1 EWSPLPLHD
10 ALPISARLADY
21 IGKERAERLLS
32 NEAPIVDVIPIEEW
46 IDRYDPYASSLRDRA
61 NDRWVVVD
69 VGPDGRSMSYLN
81 SFPTKEEAR
90 QWADECNR
98 SLGPGRAYV
107 LEAEGLGVG
116 GEGLEIGGQG
126 MIEFYDKILSNT
138 LRKYAKQLGVD
149 LKIEPIRVDI
159 GGTYE
164 ERPGFRITDELR
176 QKVLGEGQPL
186 LGVAGLAAGATAG

>member
-90 QWADECNR
+90 QWAAEYNR
-98 SLGPGRAYV
+98 VLGPGRMYV
-107 LEAEGLGVG
+107 LE

-126 MIEFYDKILSNT
+126 MIEFYDKILPNT

-159 GGTYE
+159 GCTYE
-164 ERPGFRITDELR
+164 QRM
-176 QKVLGEGQPL
+176 
-186 LGVAGLAAGATAG
+186 GA